1 MAVVPDGTT
10 TDRVTDFVVNLDT
23 DMDPVVA
30 GRSLRAGRTIRV
42 ILPEAFERDPAV
54 PFRALFSDPW
64 WQRPRNVRDRAISE
78 ARSAHIA
85 SSKFELGSPIV
96 AGHNGSAQERPL
108 QPSRAV
114 SHGLD
119 PYSEVKMRIL
129 LPVAFALASF
139 IPLPLLGQERPP
151 IIDMHLHADLPPH
164 DVPPGTPAP
173 CRPEPCQ
180 GTGRA
185 TADHAETLRKSLEAM
200 DRYNI
205 VKAFLSGL
213 DPAVVQQWVAAAP
226 DRFIAA
232 PFILQ
237 PGKPDLETL
246 RRAYAAGRFSGMG
259 EIATQL
265 TGVSPNDPTLE
276 PYFALAEERDLPV
289 LIHTLGIGPYLPG
302 FRSAMGS
309 PLLLEEV
316 LVRHPKLRLFVENAG
331 YPYRDEMIAMMT
343 QYPQLHGDVS
353 TISWVLPRAAFY
365 DYLQALVR
373 AGLGKR
379 VMFGSDQMRWPE
391 KIGEAIE
398 AIEQAPF
405 LTEEQRRDIFY
416 NNAVRFLRLQQESK

>member
-1 MAVVPDGTT
+1 M
-10 TDRVTDFVVNLDT
+10 
-23 DMDPVVA
+23 
-30 GRSLRAGRTIRV
+30 
-42 ILPEAFERDPAV
+42 
-54 PFRALFSDPW
+54 RALILVLGF
-64 WQRPRNVRDRAISE
+64 
-78 ARSAHIA
+78 A
-85 SSKFELGSPIV
+85 SGT
-96 AGHNGSAQERPL
+96 
-108 QPSRAV
+108 AV
-114 SHGLD
+114 GVSQ
-119 PYSEVKMRIL
+119 
-129 LPVAFALASF
+129 AFAVLLA
-139 IPLPLLGQERPP
+139 QERPP
-151 IIDMHLHADLPPH
+151 IIDMHLHADLPPV
-164 DVPPGTPAP
+164 DVPPGASAL

-180 GTGRA
+180 GTGHA
-185 TADHAETLRKSLEAM
+185 TASHAETLRKSLEAM

-205 VKAFLSGL
+205 VKAFLSGV

-226 DRFIAA
+226 NRFIAA

-237 PGKPDLETL
+237 PGTPDLEAL

-265 TGVSPNDPTLE
+265 TGVPPNDPRLE

-289 LIHTLGIGPYLPG
+289 LIHTLGIGPDLPG

-405 LTEEQRRDIFY
+405 LTEPQKRDILY
-416 NNAVRFLRLQQESK
+416 HNAARFLRLEQDASRARPLKEE

>member
-1 MAVVPDGTT
+1 
-10 TDRVTDFVVNLDT
+10 
-23 DMDPVVA
+23 
-30 GRSLRAGRTIRV
+30 
-42 ILPEAFERDPAV
+42 
-54 PFRALFSDPW
+54 
-64 WQRPRNVRDRAISE
+64 
-78 ARSAHIA
+78 
-85 SSKFELGSPIV
+85 
-96 AGHNGSAQERPL
+96 
-108 QPSRAV
+108 
-114 SHGLD
+114 
-119 PYSEVKMRIL
+119 
-129 LPVAFALASF
+129 
-139 IPLPLLGQERPP
+139 
-151 IIDMHLHADLPPH
+151 
-164 DVPPGTPAP
+164 
-173 CRPEPCQ
+173 
-180 GTGRA
+180 
-185 TADHAETLRKSLEAM
+185 M

-205 VKAFLSGL
+205 VKAFLSGI

-246 RRAYAAGRFSGMG
+246 RRAYAAGRFAGMG

-265 TGVSPNDPTLE
+265 TGVPPNDPTLE

-316 LVRHPKLRLFVENAG
+316 LVRHPKLRLFVENTG

-405 LTEEQRRDIFY
+405 LTEEQKRDILY
-416 NNAVRFLRLQQESK
+416 HNAVRFLRLEQDARRARPSKEE